1 MVQTMDTGKGIS
13 TLNDLIETCRDGE
26 NGFRTAAA
34 GVKDP
39 HVKQLFDR
47 FARQRAEMVRELQQE
62 VRRLGGNPEQ
72 SGSTSAALHR
82 GWMNIKSLVTGSD
95 DSAIIAEAE
104 RGEDVAKAAYAKALK
119 EDLPAGARTL
129 IQSQADIV
137 KLAHDEVRALEKT
150 HTR

>member
-1 MVQTMDTGKGIS
+1 MDASKGIS

-26 NGFRTAAA
+26 KGFRTAADA
-34 GVKDP
+34 LKDH
-39 HVKQLFDR
+39 HVKSLFER
-47 FARQRAEMVRELQQE
+47 YSRQRGEFVRELQEQ
-62 VRRLGGNPEQ
+62 VRALGGSPEQ
-72 SGSTSAALHR
+72 SGSTSASLHR

-137 KLAHDEVRALEKT
+137 KLAHDEVRALEKS
-150 HTR
+150 HAR

>member
-1 MVQTMDTGKGIS
+1 MDASKGIS

-26 NGFRTAAA
+26 KGFRTAAD

-39 HVKQLFDR
+39 HVKALFER
-47 FARQRAEMVRELQQE
+47 YVRQRAEMVRELQEQ
-62 VRRLGGNPEQ
+62 VRKLGGNPDQ
-72 SGSTSAALHR
+72 SGSVSASLHR
-82 GWMNIKSLVTGSD
+82 GWMNIKSLVTGND
-95 DSAIIAEAE
+95 DGAIIAEAE

>member
-1 MVQTMDTGKGIS
+1 MAASKGIS

-26 NGFRTAAA
+26 NGFRTAAE

-39 HVKQLFDR
+39 HVKSLFQR
-47 FARQRAEMVRELQQE
+47 YARQRAEMVRELQEE
-62 VRRLGGNPEQ
+62 VRKLGGNPEQ
-72 SGSTSAALHR
+72 SGSVSASLHR
-82 GWMNIKSLVTGSD
+82 GWMNIKSLVTGND

-119 EDLPAGARTL
+119 EDLPAGVRTL
-129 IQSQADIV
+129 IQSQAEIV
-137 KLAHDEVRALEKT
+137 RVAHDEVRALEKT

>member
-1 MVQTMDTGKGIS
+1 MDASKGIS

-26 NGFRTAAA
+26 KGFRTAAD

-39 HVKQLFDR
+39 HVKALFER
-47 FARQRAEMVRELQQE
+47 YVRQRAEMVRELQEQ
-62 VRRLGGNPEQ
+62 VRKLCGNLDQ
-72 SGSTSAALHR
+72 SGSVSASLHR
-82 GWMNIKSLVTGSD
+82 GWMNIKSLVTGND
-95 DSAIIAEAE
+95 DGAIIAEAE